1 MAWGRLT
8 AAISGFVSSGA
19 AQSRR
24 VGGFGL
30 STSNERIVSVPLA
43 WSPIYNEEDIA
54 GISVLPMVP
63 LCQFCGAHR
72 LPCEA
77 PFFCCA
83 CGKIRLASPITP
95 IVLLELFKDPS
106 SSLAILFRR
115 KVRLYN
121 IVFSFTSFGV
131 RLYKELVS
139 LQRGVY
145 TFRASGQIFHS
156 LPPLIR
162 NSYGP
167 RYFQLYFW
175 DNDNELENKMSVFPD
190 ADVDR
195 ELMVLL
201 MDIMK
206 VNRYAQLLKRINQYS
221 SIKNLRLHISKNV
234 HVDQR
239 CYNSPS
245 ADQVAAIWVES
256 NDDANIP
263 HDMDSCSWS

>member
-167 RYFQLYFW
+167 R
-175 DNDNELENKMSVFPD
+175 
-190 ADVDR
+190 